1 MTGTQIRGLIRDKGI
16 SVTFVARKLGMD
28 RKTLYRRFSGV
39 SDFSKSES
47 EKLSEILSLRINE
60 GKAE

>member
-1 MTGTQIRGLIRDKGI
+1 MTGLKIRELIKQKGI

-39 SDFSKSES
+39 SNFSKSES
-47 EKLSEILSLRINE
+47 EKLSVILSEKIE
-60 GKAE
+60 GEKE